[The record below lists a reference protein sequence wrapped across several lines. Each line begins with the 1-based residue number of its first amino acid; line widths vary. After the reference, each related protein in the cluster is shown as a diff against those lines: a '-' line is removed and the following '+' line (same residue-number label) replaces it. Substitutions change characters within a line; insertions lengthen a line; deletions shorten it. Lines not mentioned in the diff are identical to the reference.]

1 MQRIRL
7 SPSNKLT
14 SDYRNEPSFNLD
26 VGVVFEEN
34 SGIFGSNSLQLRG
47 ILVYKKSLPRR
58 NIDQIPVNRRQVD
71 APGSDITPSQDV
83 GKPLLDDCLFPSNM
97 NLKY

>member
-1 MQRIRL
+1 MQRIHL

-14 SDYRNEPSFNLD
+14 SDDRNEPSFNLD

-34 SGIFGSNSLQLRG
+34 SGIFGSNPLQLG
-47 ILVYKKSLPRR
+47 CILVNKKSLPLR
-58 NIDQIPVNRRQVD
+58 NIDQVPVNWQQVD
-71 APGSDITPSQDV
+71 APGSDITPSQGVD
-83 GKPLLDDCLFPSNM
+83 KPLPDDCFFSSDM